1 MPKGGKPFKKIY
13 QTADFQKNLPIFET
27 ETMNTFTQN
36 TWWWK
41 NLRKQS

>member
-1 MPKGGKPFKKIY
+1 MKTVFKK
-13 QTADFQKNLPIFET
+13 NSIFEP

-41 NLRKQS
+41 NLRKTS